1 MTTEAARMD
10 PAVTALLDASGH
22 PLRTEIDALRAI
34 ILGADASIAEGVK
47 WNAASF
53 RTREWFATLNG
64 PKQVKEAMIILH
76 AGAKVKGLV
85 LKERVADPHG
95 LITWLG
101 KDRGMITFKTS
112 ADIETNSNAL
122 QEILRAWIQLI

>member
-1 MTTEAARMD
+1 MANRFDT
-10 PAVTALLDASGH
+10 AVSALLDANEH
-22 PLRTEIDALRAI
+22 PLRKEIDLLRAI
-34 ILGADASIAEGVK
+34 ILGADASIEEGVK

-53 RTREWFATLNG
+53 RTSEWFATLNG
-64 PKQVKEAMIILH
+64 PKHVKEAMIILH

-85 LKERVADPHG
+85 LKDRVADPHG

-101 KDRGMITFKTS
+101 KDRGMVTFKTS
-112 ADIETNSNAL
+112 ADIKTNNNAL